1 MWVPAIRSASYRNVF
16 KNIQFIR
23 LTSISSVAQLS
34 PYLSDSSSDEQI
46 RSTLI
51 KNNAL
56 INNAV
61 EVNSYWVTEML
72 NSLREEPNDALSFF
86 RQLKDSG
93 FKHDIQTYM
102 GIIRIFCYWGM
113 NMKLDSLFLE
123 VVNAGKEG
131 LGFEVSD
138 LFEQLVEGGVECGKR
153 QFTKRCSFGL
163 SVLSCNYLMNH
174 LVECGKVDMAVAA
187 YKKFKMISVTPDVY
201 TYGIVIKALCRKGDL
216 EEAVGVFEE
225 MEKAGETPNEF
236 TYSTYIEGLCSHGR
250 SDLAYDVLRA
260 WKGVMYPLSYACTA
274 VIRGFV
280 NEKKLQ
286 EAETVLLDMEEQGMV
301 PDAFCYGAV
310 INGYCNTGNMSKALA
325 FHDKMETKGIK
336 SNCVIVSSI
345 LQCLCKNGK
354 ESDAVDQFSRFKNK
368 GIFLDEVAY
377 NGVIDALCKLGRFEE
392 AEKLLDE
399 MKGKRMTPDIV
410 HYTTLINGYCLHGRI
425 LDAMGLFDKM
435 KEKGLKPDVIT
446 YNVLAGGFSRNG
458 LLKEALHL

>member
-123 VVNAGKEG
+123 VINAGKEG

-138 LFEQLVEGGVECGKR
+138 LFEQLVEGGVECGKP

-187 YKKFKMISVTPDVY
+187 YKQFKMISVTLNVY

-225 MEKAGETPNEF
+225 MEKAGETPNE
-236 TYSTYIEGLCSHGR
+236 

-260 WKGVMYPLSYACTA
+260 WKGVNVPLDGYACTA

-310 INGYCNTGNMSKALA
+310 INGYRNTGNMSKAPA
-325 FHDKMETKGIK
+325 FHDKMEKKGIK
-336 SNCVIVSSI
+336 SNCVI
-345 LQCLCKNGK
+345 
-354 ESDAVDQFSRFKNK
+354 
-368 GIFLDEVAY
+368 
-377 NGVIDALCKLGRFEE
+377 ALL
-392 AEKLLDE
+392 
-399 MKGKRMTPDIV
+399 
-410 HYTTLINGYCLHGRI
+410 
-425 LDAMGLFDKM
+425 
-435 KEKGLKPDVIT
+435 
-446 YNVLAGGFSRNG
+446 
-458 LLKEALHL
+458 